1 MLCLL
6 AACGDNV
13 DGTDLLGG
21 DATIF
26 DRSESAFTHPMPT
39 LDAEQL
45 DFHNLGRGPFRFTWT
60 PPQLGPLFNH
70 ASCVGCHVNNGRGL
84 PELQRG
90 VFGSPALI
98 RISLPDGSGEPEV
111 PGGPVP
117 VPGFGLQLQD
127 HATFDL
133 PEVSVTLNW
142 IEIEDFLAD
151 GTVVMR
157 RRPELAIARPNG
169 DPFPTGV
176 LTSLREAPAL
186 VGVGLLEA
194 IPEASLLERADPDDA
209 DGDGIS
215 GRANYAWDEE
225 AQTTRIGRFGRKA
238 TVPRVALQIA
248 GAFIADMGLTN
259 LIFPDDDGITRD
271 VNDDMLKNV
280 VFHVSTL
287 GVPAAAERDSV
298 AERGR
303 VVFHEFGCISCHVP
317 DQQTGD
323 HEIRQL
329 ANQTIHPYTDLLLHD
344 MGEELADNRPDFLA
358 TGSEWRTAALWGL
371 GLAPIVQPGVG
382 YLHDGRARTLTE
394 AILWHGGEAIS
405 RREAFRNASQGDR
418 DALLAFLAT
427 L

>member
-1 MLCLL
+1 LLCLL

-13 DGTDLLGG
+13 DGDNLLGG

-26 DRSESAFTHPMPT
+26 DRSELAFTHPMPT
-39 LDAEQL
+39 LDADGL
-45 DFHNLGRGPFRFTWT
+45 DSHNLGRGPFRFTWT
-60 PPQLGPLFNH
+60 PPQLGPLFNNT
-70 ASCVGCHVNNGRGL
+70 SCVGCHVNNGRGL
-84 PELQRG
+84 PELDRG

-98 RISLPDGSGEPEV
+98 RISVADGEPEV

-117 VPGFGLQLQD
+117 VPCFGLQLQD

-133 PEVSVTLNW
+133 PEVRVTLSYT
-142 IEIEDFLAD
+142 EIEDFLGD

-157 RRPELAIARPNG
+157 RRPELAVVLPNG
-169 DPFPTGV
+169 DPFPAGV
-176 LTSLREAPAL
+176 MMSLREAPAL
-186 VGVGLLEA
+186 IGVGLLEA
-194 IPEASLLERADPDDA
+194 IPEATILAREDPDDA

-215 GRANYAWDEE
+215 GRANFAWDEE
-225 AQTTRIGRFGRKA
+225 LQAPRLGRFGRKA
-238 TVPRVALQIA
+238 TVPRVALQAA
-248 GAFIADMGLTN
+248 GAMVADMGLTN
-259 LIFPDDDGITRD
+259 LIFPEADGMTRD
-271 VNDDMLKNV
+271 VNDEQFKNI

-287 GVPAAAERDSV
+287 GVPAAADRDEI

-303 VVFHEFGCISCHVP
+303 IVFGEFGCVGCHVP
-317 DQQTGD
+317 DQRTGD

-329 ANQTIHPYTDLLLHD
+329 ANQSIHPYTDLLLHD
-344 MGEELADNRPDFLA
+344 MGEDLADNRPDFLA
-358 TGSEWRTAALWGL
+358 TGNEWRTAALWGI

-394 AILWHGGEAIS
+394 AILWHGGEAIG
-405 RREAFRNASQGDR
+405 RREAFRNASQSDR